1 MPVLAIV
8 LTLVGDFIYLNFGVG
23 LFVGFAASGL
33 FVYWI
38 TVLFI
43 TTVGVLVSAIVMI
56 ARPELHRILGV
67 LVLAFSVWAISAD
80 EGVLLDSFSY
90 AFAVVGSMAFVGVI
104 LWNIPLAC
112 VLVGGAL
119 AILWKPPAIR

>member
-23 LFVGFAASGL
+23 LFVGFAVSGL

-43 TTVGVLVSAIVMI
+43 TTVGVLVSVIVMI

-90 AFAVVGSMAFVGVI
+90 AFAVAGSIAFVGVI

-112 VLVGGAL
+112 VLVGGVL
-119 AILWKPPAIR
+119 AIFWKPPVIH